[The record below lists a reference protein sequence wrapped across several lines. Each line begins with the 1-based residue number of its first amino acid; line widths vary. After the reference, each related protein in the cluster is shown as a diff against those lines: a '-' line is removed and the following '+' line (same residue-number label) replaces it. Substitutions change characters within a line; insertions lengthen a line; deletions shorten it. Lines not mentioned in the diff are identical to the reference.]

1 MLTSKLKLLLQTKFK
16 SFKTSKQGL
25 SVYLGPQA
33 KRNVARLQGPCHDI
47 TIQGG
52 PLEPTYGAQ
61 VVFIGVGGGGGVQG
75 RPQGSHASHTSI

>member
-1 MLTSKLKLLLQTKFK
+1 M
-16 SFKTSKQGL
+16 
-25 SVYLGPQA
+25 GPQA

-47 TIQGG
+47 TTQGE

-75 RPQGSHASHTSI
+75 RPKDRMLATLLSRDERDQLQAGL

>member
-1 MLTSKLKLLLQTKFK
+1 MAPMALTGRAEP
-16 SFKTSKQGL
+16 KTSKKAL
-25 SVYLGPQA
+25 SVYLGPHA

-52 PLEPTYGAQ
+52 PLESTYGAQ
-61 VVFIGVGGGGGVQG
+61 DVFIGVGGGVQG